1 MPCLWETGQA
11 PSLHESSV
19 GEIEVSTMGGIRL
32 RTKFLLSM
40 VVVSAA
46 LTFTT
51 LLVVRH
57 TVQQEVRLGI
67 QRDLQNSVSA
77 FHSFQKQREVTLER
91 SAALLADLP
100 NVRALMTTHD
110 AATIQDASR
119 DLWQLAGSDLLILA
133 DSSGKVMALQAAPRE
148 ITIRQGQDLFP
159 RVVSNLV
166 SSAET
171 RHWWYVEGHLYEV
184 FLQDIY
190 FGPASGRQVLG
201 YLLLGYEIDDRVARD
216 LSRVAASEVAFRYGD
231 SIVRSTLKPAQETE
245 LLRVAPRTAAGG
257 PPRGDLIQLGDE
269 RFLAS
274 AVDLPVPDA
283 PALNLWVLKSFDQA
297 TAFLRSLNEL
307 LLALG
312 LTAVLAGSLLVFLIS
327 HTFTRPLENLVAGV
341 RALEQGDY
349 AYPLQA
355 RGGDEVAE
363 VTVTF
368 DRMRKNLQKTH
379 RELLDAERLA
389 TIGRMASSIS
399 HDLRH
404 SLAAVVAN
412 AEFLCESSLTPGQ
425 REDLYAE
432 IRIAVNQM
440 TELIESLLE
449 FSRTRESLRPTYGD
463 VRSAVERAVQGVKA
477 HPEFQRIRIRISGDG
492 SSEGWFDFKKL
503 ERALLNLLLNACEV
517 VPPESGKIDIGLQRS
532 GESLEIR
539 IQDNGPGIAEAV
551 RDRLFEPFVSHG
563 KENGTGMGLTV
574 VQKILQDHGGD
585 VAVEQT
591 SASGTTFR
599 INIPLNPS
607 AENVLAARHAT

>member
-1 MPCLWETGQA
+1 
-11 PSLHESSV
+11 
-19 GEIEVSTMGGIRL
+19 MGGVRL

-51 LLVVRH
+51 LLLVRR

-77 FHSFQKQREVTLER
+77 FHNFQKQREVTLER

-110 AATIQDASR
+110 PATIQDASR
-119 DLWQLAGSDLLILA
+119 DLWQLAGSDLLLLA
-133 DSSGKVMALQAAPRE
+133 DSSGKVMALQAAPQE
-148 ITIRQGQDLFP
+148 ITVREGQDFFP
-159 RVVSNLV
+159 LVVSRE
-166 SSAET
+166 ET

-190 FGPASGRQVLG
+190 FGPASGHQVLG

-231 SIVRSTLKPAQETE
+231 SIVRSTLKPAQESE
-245 LLRVAPRTAAGG
+245 LLRVATRTAAGG
-257 PPRGDLIQLGDE
+257 PPQGDQIRLGQE
-269 RFLAS
+269 RFLAT
-274 AVDLPVPDA
+274 AVDLPTPGT

-297 TAFLRSLNEL
+297 TAFLSSLNEL

-312 LTAVLAGSLLVFLIS
+312 LTAVLAGTLLVFLIS

-349 AYPLQA
+349 AYPLQV

-363 VTVTF
+363 VTGTF
-368 DRMRKNLQKTH
+368 DRMRKNLQKTQ

-404 SLAAVVAN
+404 SLAAVMAN
-412 AEFLCESSLTPGQ
+412 AEFLCESNLTPGQ

-432 IRIAVNQM
+432 IRIAVAQM
-440 TELIESLLE
+440 TDLIDSLLE
-449 FSRTRESLRPTYGD
+449 FSRTRESLHPSYGD
-463 VRSAVERAVQGVKA
+463 IRSALDRAVQGVKA
-477 HPEFQRIRIRISGDG
+477 HPEFQRIRIRISGEG
-492 SSEGWFDFKKL
+492 STEGWFDFKKL
-503 ERALLNLLLNACEV
+503 ERAFLNLLLNACEV
-517 VPPESGKIDIGLQRS
+517 VPAGSGKIDIELRRK

-539 IQDNGPGIAEAV
+539 IEDNGPGIADAV

-607 AENVLAARHAT
+607 AENALAARQAT

>member
-1 MPCLWETGQA
+1 
-11 PSLHESSV
+11 
-19 GEIEVSTMGGIRL
+19 MGGIRL

-40 VVVSAA
+40 VAVSAA

-51 LLVVRH
+51 LLVVRR
-57 TVQQEVRLGI
+57 TVQQQVRLGI

-77 FHSFQKQREVTLER
+77 FHNFQKQREVTLER

-110 AATIQDASR
+110 PATIQDASR
-119 DLWQLAGSDLLILA
+119 DLWQLAGSDLLLLA
-133 DSSGKVMALQAAPRE
+133 DSSGKVMALQATPQE
-148 ITIRQGQDLFP
+148 ITIRQGQEFFP
-159 RVVSNLV
+159 QVVSRE
-166 SSAET
+166 AT

-190 FGPASGRQVLG
+190 FGPESRHQVLG

-216 LSRVAASEVAFRYGD
+216 LSRVAASEIAFRYGAA
-231 SIVRSTLKPAQETE
+231 IVRSTLKTAQETE
-245 LLRVAPRTAAGG
+245 LLQVAPHTAAGG
-257 PPRGDLIQLGDE
+257 PPQGDQIRLGEE
-269 RFLAS
+269 RFLATS
-274 AVDLPVPDA
+274 VDLPTPGA
-283 PALNLWVLKSFDQA
+283 PMLNLWVLKSFDQA
-297 TAFLRSLNEL
+297 TAFLSSLNEL

-312 LTAVLAGSLLVFLIS
+312 LTALLAGSLLVFLIS

-349 AYPLQA
+349 AYPLHA

-363 VTVTF
+363 VTGTF
-368 DRMRKNLQKTH
+368 DRMRKNLQRTQ

-404 SLAAVVAN
+404 SLAAVMAN
-412 AEFLCESSLTPGQ
+412 AEFLCESNLTPNQ

-440 TELIESLLE
+440 TDLIESLLE
-449 FSRTRESLRPTYGD
+449 FSRTRESLRPSYGD
-463 VRSAVERAVQGVKA
+463 VRSAVDRAVQGVKA
-477 HPEFQRIRIRISGDG
+477 HPEFQRIRIRITGEG
-492 SSEGWFDFKKL
+492 STEGWFDFKKL

-517 VPPESGKIDIGLQRS
+517 VPSDGGKIDIGLRRA
-532 GESLEIR
+532 GENLEVR
-539 IQDNGPGIAEAV
+539 IADNGPGIADAI

-585 VAVEQT
+585 VTVEQT
-591 SASGTTFR
+591 SSAGTTFR
-599 INIPLNPS
+599 VNLPLNPV
-607 AENVLAARHAT
+607 AETAVAVRHAT

>member
-1 MPCLWETGQA
+1 
-11 PSLHESSV
+11 
-19 GEIEVSTMGGIRL
+19 MGGIRL

-57 TVQQEVRLGI
+57 TVQQEIRLGI

-77 FHSFQKQREVTLER
+77 FHHFQKQREVTLER

-110 AATIQDASR
+110 PATIQDASR
-119 DLWQLAGSDLLILA
+119 ELWQLAGSDLLLLA
-133 DSSGKVMALQAAPRE
+133 DSSGKVMALQAAPPE
-148 ITIRQGQDLFP
+148 ITIHEGQEFFP
-159 RVVSNLV
+159 TVVLRD
-166 SSAET
+166 ET

-216 LSRVAASEVAFRYGD
+216 LSRVAAGEVAFRYGD
-231 SIVRSTLKPAQETE
+231 SIVRSTLKPAQESE
-245 LLRVAPRTAAGG
+245 LLHISPRMAAGS
-257 PPRGDLIQLGDE
+257 PPQGDQIRLGEE
-269 RFLAS
+269 RFLATS
-274 AVDLPVPDA
+274 VILPTPGGPV
-283 PALNLWVLKSFDQA
+283 LNLWVLKSFDQA

-312 LTAVLAGSLLVFLIS
+312 LAAVLAGSLLVFIIS

-368 DRMRKNLQKTH
+368 DRMRTNLQKTH

-412 AEFLCESSLTPGQ
+412 AEFLCESNLTPSQ

-440 TELIESLLE
+440 TELIESLLQ
-449 FSRTRESLRPTYGD
+449 FSRTRESLRPSYGD
-463 VRSAVERAVQGVKA
+463 VRSAVDRAVQGVKA

-492 SSEGWFDFKKL
+492 STEGWFDFKKV
-503 ERALLNLLLNACEV
+503 ERALLNLLLNACEA
-517 VPPESGKIDIGLQRS
+517 VPTESGKIDIVLRRQ
-532 GESLEIR
+532 GENLEIR
-539 IQDNGPGIAEAV
+539 IEDNGPGIAEAV

-585 VAVEQT
+585 VSVEQT
-591 SASGTTFR
+591 SSSGTIFR
-599 INIPLNPS
+599 VNIPLNLS
-607 AENVLAARHAT
+607 AENVFATRHAT